1 MLFVMRNSPNSPQI
15 ARAKPAAK
23 TRPESGRS
31 AGGIGKR
38 LLSVP
43 TAVKMTAAN
52 RLDATVSHRLL
63 D

>member
-31 AGGIGKR
+31 AGGIGTR

-43 TAVKMTAAN
+43 AAVMTAAN